1 VALWGPDELHKLH
14 IGLSTRGGCG
24 GVGGCDAQA
33 KFSTYDKLRYS
44 PIGSLATRVCR
55 MEDAAGAASDKAQI
69 VIDTA
74 LVSTNLESGT
84 ALEIQNSLF
93 WLVQMFPTE

>member
-1 VALWGPDELHKLH
+1 
-14 IGLSTRGGCG
+14 
-24 GVGGCDAQA
+24 
-33 KFSTYDKLRYS
+33 
-44 PIGSLATRVCR
+44 